1 MTVGEGEFIMGQIWL
16 HFRMI
21 TYYTCY
27 QLLIA
32 KNIIQELDI
41 EEEFGNGEDYESN
54 DVTGDDD
61 LVDDSNYN
69 SGDNYYQ
76 HSTQVSASHL
86 RY

>member
-1 MTVGEGEFIMGQIWL
+1 MQKK
-16 HFRMI
+16 
-21 TYYTCY
+21 
-27 QLLIA
+27 
-32 KNIIQELDI
+32 KNFQELDI

-86 RY
+86 RYWNLDAQDESE